1 MTGVTEARGGCL
13 WLCFCLL
20 TSFLLSSCQ
29 ALESAGFAFRPPAP
43 GPHAKPG
50 SPIIGGDK
58 MITIVG
64 HSLGG
69 AQAQLA
75 AVAIAT
81 KFLAKVRVITFDS
94 ILAFTPESA
103 ARIAGEVGGE
113 GLIVGPDGA
122 LAINAEPTVQFPVD
136 ACKITAQR
144 CMLLM

>member
-1 MTGVTEARGGCL
+1 
-13 WLCFCLL
+13 
-20 TSFLLSSCQ
+20 
-29 ALESAGFAFRPPAP
+29 
-43 GPHAKPG
+43 
-50 SPIIGGDK
+50 